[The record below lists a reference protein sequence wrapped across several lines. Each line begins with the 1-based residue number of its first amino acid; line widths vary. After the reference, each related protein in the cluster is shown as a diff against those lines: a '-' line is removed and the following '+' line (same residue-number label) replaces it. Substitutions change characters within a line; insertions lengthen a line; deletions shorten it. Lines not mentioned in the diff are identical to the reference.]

1 MFYTASP
8 IIIKCSRV
16 RNHLSPYF
24 IFSFIEKKKRKLE
37 KEKKRKEKVILIV
50 CSALHPYM

>member
-8 IIIKCSRV
+8 IIIKCPRV

-24 IFSFIEKKKRKLE
+24 IFSFIEKKKEKKKKKK
-37 KEKKRKEKVILIV
+37 KEKKK
-50 CSALHPYM
+50 